1 MPCPCAGWCRCAF
14 DLGYLRTAYLDE
26 KAHSDWRR
34 LKQWA
39 EREERRET
47 DRKWWLEWEA
57 EQRAWRGEAP
67 LSPPPDDDD
76 DAEGPFRCDCI
87 ARRCHCKR
95 HDGEQRRSRPKR
107 RRV

>member
-87 ARRCHCKR
+87 ARRCNCKR
-95 HDGEQRRSRPKR
+95 HDGEQRRPKR

>member
-76 DAEGPFRCDCI
+76 AEGPFRCDCI
-87 ARRCHCKR
+87 ARRCNCKR